1 VDTFRRRVVCAR
13 AFTQGTAGSAN
24 GKTHKTRCS
33 STPTSQDS
41 RAHTSGGSREVS
53 GNGQTGD
60 LLWGVPAGI
69 RQSLSI
75 AEWTRDVLWKGRG
88 GSREARGDSR
98 QGPAGAT

>member
-1 VDTFRRRVVCAR
+1 
-13 AFTQGTAGSAN
+13 
-24 GKTHKTRCS
+24 
-33 STPTSQDS
+33 
-41 RAHTSGGSREVS
+41 VS